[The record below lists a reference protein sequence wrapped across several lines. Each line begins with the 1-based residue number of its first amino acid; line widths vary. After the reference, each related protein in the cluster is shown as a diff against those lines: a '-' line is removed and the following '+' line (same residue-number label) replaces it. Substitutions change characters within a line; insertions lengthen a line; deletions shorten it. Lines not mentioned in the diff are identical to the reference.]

1 MTEELKRLRPVV
13 KGIAAKL
20 MRRLSLPAS
29 ITRDELEAA
38 GLVGAWEAVQ
48 RFDGRGT
55 LEGFAGTRIR
65 GAMLDW
71 LRTTH
76 PLGRNKKRET
86 VSFVGL
92 DENVELGETCDGP
105 EVEATRLSE
114 AAHRLRAL
122 TPDERRLAKKV
133 LAGEQLK
140 AIAVAEGVDP
150 TRITQRLNGAIA
162 RMEKGHSKI
171 PDPFDPKAVKVVVG
185 EKVPRTQ
192 APRGKIAE
200 LLARIPP
207 RGSVRLEAGIADS
220 LCRAMRERKIRYA
233 RRKLPGGLVHI
244 TREPSP
250 EQLGE

>member
-1 MTEELKRLRPVV
+1 MKEELSQLRPFV
-13 KGIAAKL
+13 KGVAARL
-20 MRRLSLPAS
+20 IRRLSLPVS
-29 ITRDELEAA
+29 VTQDELEAA
-38 GLVGAWEAVQ
+38 GLVGAWEAVK

-55 LEGFAGTRIR
+55 LEGFASTRIR

-76 PLGRNKKRET
+76 PLGRNGPSATFIE
-86 VSFVGL
+86 L
-92 DENVELGETCDGP
+92 DDNVDLPADGASP
-105 EVEATRLSE
+105 EVEAARLSE

-122 TPDERRLAKKV
+122 TPGERRLAKKV

-140 AIAVAEGVDP
+140 DIAAAEGVDP

-171 PDPFDPKAVKVVVG
+171 PDSFDPKAVKVVVG

-192 APRGKIAE
+192 APRGKIVE

-250 EQLGE
+250 EQLEE